1 MFSSNDETRIKSF
14 ISVILQYFQY
24 LKRFEHKLFK
34 FRPQRRFLKIGLHVS
49 YFFVFSWIVKK
60 IWNSWDFSSICYST
74 MYTSQLK
81 TLVSVGLRN
90 YFQKCIDSFI
100 IFSIKTSKLWCYKI
114 IPKYDN
120 IYQKL
125 LVDNRLQF
133 CFEKIS

>member
-1 MFSSNDETRIKSF
+1 MFSSNNLKRIKSY
-14 ISVILQYFQY
+14 ISLILQYFQY

-34 FRPQRRFLKIGLHVS
+34 FGPQRRFLKIGLHVL
-49 YFFVFSWIVKK
+49 YFFVFSWIGKN
-60 IWNSWDFSSICYST
+60 IWNSWDFSSICYSN

-81 TLVSVGLRN
+81 TLASVGLRN

-120 IYQKL
+120 IYQKC
-125 LVDNRLQF
+125 LVDNRRQF